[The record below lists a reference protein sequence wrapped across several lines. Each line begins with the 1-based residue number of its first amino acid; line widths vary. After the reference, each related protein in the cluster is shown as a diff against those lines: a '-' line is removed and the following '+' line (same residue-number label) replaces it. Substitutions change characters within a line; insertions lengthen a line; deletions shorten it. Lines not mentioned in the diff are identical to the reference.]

1 MIEQLKWSGIASLAV
16 VGACSSEEPAPWE
29 DARGEAVKVELD
41 PPGPAVKADDRALVP
56 ASVPGARQAAAG
68 QYTSIGPPS
77 CRLIEQNVDEGGY
90 SRHACDGP
98 SGYKLEISESDLRQD
113 VVVIAPGG
121 GRAELQLSSIVAKGA
136 FNSLGKTAEWRG
148 SGPKPSA
155 LIVRL
160 NVARGPEPVRPD
172 ISNLVVARLTGP
184 ACVVAVVPPRA
195 GQNEVARQ
203 IADGRLP
210 PCVSEGR

>member
-1 MIEQLKWSGIASLAV
+1 MTERLKWSAIASLLL
-16 VGACSSEEPAPWE
+16 VGACNAEAPAPRQ
-29 DARGEAVKVELD
+29 DGRGETLKVKLN
-41 PPGPAVKADDRALVP
+41 PARPAAMAADRASIP
-56 ASVPGARQAAAG
+56 PPPQADAG
-68 QYTSIGPPS
+68 RYTSIDPAS

-121 GRAELQLSSIVAKGA
+121 GRTELQLPSIVAKGA

-148 SGPKPSA
+148 PEAKPSA

-160 NVARGPEPVRPD
+160 NVARGPEPTRPD
-172 ISNLVVARLTGP
+172 ISNLVVARLTGR
-184 ACVVAVVPPRA
+184 ACVVAVVAPAR
-195 GQNEVARQ
+195 GQNSSAQR
-203 IADGRLP
+203 IADGP
-210 PCVSEGR
+210 MPGCIAQSK